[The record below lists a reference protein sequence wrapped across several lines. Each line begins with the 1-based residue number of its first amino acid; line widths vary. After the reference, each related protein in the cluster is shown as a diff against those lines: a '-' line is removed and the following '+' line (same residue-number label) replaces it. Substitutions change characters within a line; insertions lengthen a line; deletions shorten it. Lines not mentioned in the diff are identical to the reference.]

1 MCRRFAIAALALI
14 AAQGAC
20 RSQPHEP
27 PAQPAP
33 PAAQAPAA
41 QAKAAQPAQPG
52 ALERPLL
59 WAIEKDGHTTYA
71 LGTIHLGVDAKA
83 KLPALVW
90 DKLDHAPAF
99 AMETDINDPSLA
111 RELTTR
117 AHGGTLHEDLGDAY
131 WKKLEQELSPQIA
144 SRLDG
149 MPATVAVTVLETRA
163 LPQTAAPMDGVLLRR
178 AQDAHHRIIYL
189 EPAHLQV
196 ALLAKWMDVRA
207 LEELIDHEATHDDLV
222 RRLLAAYLT
231 GDVDQMLALDE
242 EDHREW
248 LHEGRS
254 EDEYRQMRQEMLY
267 DRNASW
273 IPELEQMHAAGGGF
287 VAVGAMHLIG
297 PNSVLELLRQRG
309 YKVTRLTP

>member
-1 MCRRFAIAALALI
+1 MSRRLAIAVLALI
-14 AAQGAC
+14 AAEGAC

-27 PAQPAP
+27 PAQPAA

-41 QAKAAQPAQPG
+41 QAASTQPG

-71 LGTIHLGVDAKA
+71 LGTIHLGVDAQA

-111 RELTTR
+111 REITTR
-117 AHGGTLHEDLGDAY
+117 AHGGTLHEDIGDAY

-144 SRLDG
+144 ARLDA

-163 LPQTAAPMDGVLLRR
+163 LPETAAPMDGVLLRR

-207 LEELIDHEATHDDLV
+207 LEELIDHEATHDDMV
-222 RRLLAAYLT
+222 RRLLAAYLS
-231 GDVDQMLALDE
+231 GDVDKMLALDE
-242 EDHREW
+242 EDHQLW
-248 LHEGRS
+248 KQEGRS
-254 EDEYRQMRQEMLY
+254 EAEYQQMRKEMLY
-267 DRNASW
+267 DSNASW
-273 IPELEQMHAAGGGF
+273 IPEIEQMHAAGGGF

-297 PNSVLELLRQRG
+297 PNSVLDLLRQRG